1 VVDRR
6 WPERCARAQ
15 GYRRTREQENGLS
28 TCASEKH
35 SIPRIEHGFPP
46 ARRFGIPSRLTLV
59 KHSPRGSLAELYPAA
74 FDCAKP
80 NPLFRLWKTNR
91 FATDEAFAVALTHG
105 AGEERTIV

>member
-46 ARRFGIPSRLTLV
+46 ADLESRG
-59 KHSPRGSLAELYPAA
+59 GSLWSSIRRAGSPAELYRAP